1 MVIIGIGFQRLKIV
15 SFLSKIL
22 KLVYFIVGLVLSEKR
37 DDLAQK
43 KADEKMK
50 RIDVVSQ
57 RLSLVYLSAMPL

>member
-1 MVIIGIGFQRLKIV
+1 M
-15 SFLSKIL
+15 S
-22 KLVYFIVGLVLSEKR
+22 
-37 DDLAQK
+37 K